1 MAVEADW
8 KLHWC
13 NKKGGKKEMN
23 LEAITLE
30 DCIRRFMLEGAET
43 IIKAGHVVGFSCS
56 RKERN
61 LDFEE

>member
-1 MAVEADW
+1 
-8 KLHWC
+8 
-13 NKKGGKKEMN
+13 MN

-30 DCIRRFMLEGAET
+30 DCIMRFMLEGTET

-61 LDFEE
+61 LDFKE

>member
-1 MAVEADW
+1 MEVA
-8 KLHWC
+8 LG
-13 NKKGGKKEMN
+13 NGKERKVMN

-30 DCIRRFMLEGAET
+30 DCIRRFMLEGTET